1 MNSVKI
7 KNGQTNKVDVITE
20 KDIETVLP
28 NNYNPSDIK
37 YKYHL
42 KDLTAPVKKDQ
53 KSNIPDPVFF
63 DAPLSHHP
71 FFHQKSI
78 RIEKKAEQGLSSLLR
93 PILKDQTSIF
103 F

>member
-1 MNSVKI
+1 MAKVEPNIIKKDTKMNSVKI

-20 KDIETVLP
+20 KDIEAVLP

-53 KSNIPDPVFF
+53 KAGTMDVT
-63 DAPLSHHP
+63 
-71 FFHQKSI
+71 
-78 RIEKKAEQGLSSLLR
+78 IEIQN
-93 PILKDQTSIF
+93 
-103 F
+103 

>member
-20 KDIETVLP
+20 KDIEAVLP

-42 KDLTAPVKKDQ
+42 KDLTAPVKK
-53 KSNIPDPVFF
+53 
-63 DAPLSHHP
+63 
-71 FFHQKSI
+71 
-78 RIEKKAEQGLSSLLR
+78 
-93 PILKDQTSIF
+93 
-103 F
+103 

>member
-20 KDIETVLP
+20 KDIEAVLP

-53 KSNIPDPVFF
+53 K
-63 DAPLSHHP
+63 AG
-71 FFHQKSI
+71 KSLTVHRESVKI
-78 RIEKKAEQGLSSLLR
+78 
-93 PILKDQTSIF
+93 
-103 F
+103 